1 MDLDDFSRQFDWIHE
16 RFLHLTSAR
25 DDAQRDPQRFWEET
39 REALGATMEQMRVAE
54 EELRQQNAELEESRR
69 ALEMERQRYMD
80 LFDFAPDGY
89 LVTDLNGVIREANR
103 AAGELLGIAP
113 RHLAG
118 KPLASYVMLDDRPG
132 FRTSLNRLL
141 KVGRQEDWVVRIQ
154 PRRGGPYDASIT
166 AAVVRDFDGT
176 ASALRWIVREVVGPA
191 WWAGGQAMVP
201 PSRAGRVTIGRIGK
215 VQPDEVES
223 ERLRRIRAETEAE
236 ALRGLLHGID
246 VIVWEADAETGRYWY
261 VSPRAEPLLGYPAE
275 NWLEQPEFWS
285 EIIQAEDRSMAR
297 AHRARCLRDL
307 RPGEVEYR
315 VVTAD
320 GRSVWLRESVSVELD
335 AAGKPRVLRG
345 CLWDISRRKKVER
358 QLYTDRR
365 KLAEHLADVWH
376 LYLLGGQLLATV
388 ELGPV
393 LEEILA
399 SVTSLHGA
407 DLGLIRLLDPE
418 SRELEATVSQG
429 LPEDY
434 LARFGRVP
442 VGAGTCG
449 LAIER
454 GAPVII
460 EDVELEGTGCN
471 GHRYGPDPSPAA
483 SWAEVGRAGGFR
495 GTFSVP
501 LFSRRGDLMGTIAIF
516 FQEPH
521 RPTDRQLQMVEQYVL
536 QAADAIDNARRHV
549 EVREADRRKEEFL
562 ATLGHELR
570 NPLAAIQTCAHLIQP
585 GEVAAESLAEV
596 REMIVRQSRLMARL
610 IEDLL
615 DLTRVSRGTLAVRK
629 EPVELADVVARAVG
643 HIRPLV
649 QDRRHELTVAIP
661 EGSTVIQ
668 ADPMR
673 LEQVLANL
681 LTNAAKYTDPG
692 GRIELIA
699 APEGDDL
706 VVRVRDTGI
715 GLAPEALPGLFRL
728 YTQLDAARER
738 SRGGLGIGLAL
749 VKSLVELHGGTV
761 SAQSEGPGRGSEFV
775 VRLPVGVGPRV
786 DEGSPA

>member
-1 MDLDDFSRQFDWIHE
+1 MDLDAFSRQFHWMHE
-16 RFLHLTSAR
+16 RFLHLASAPDGSQ
-25 DDAQRDPQRFWEET
+25 DDTPRLWEEM
-39 REALGATMEQMRVAE
+39 REALGATIEEMRATQ
-54 EELRQQNAELEESRR
+54 EELRRRNAELEQSRR
-69 ALEMERQRYMD
+69 ALEVERQRYMD
-80 LFDFAPDGY
+80 LFDFAPNAY

-103 AAGELLGIAP
+103 AAGELLGILP
-113 RHLAG
+113 KHLAG
-118 KPLASYVMLDDRPG
+118 EPLASYVMLDDRPG

-141 KVGRQEDWVVRIQ
+141 QVGRHEDWVVRIQ
-154 PRRGGPYDASIT
+154 PSRGGPYDASIT
-166 AAVVRDFDGT
+166 AAVIRDSDGT
-176 ASALRWIVREVVGPA
+176 PRGLRWIVREVVGPA
-191 WWAGGQAMVP
+191 WWSGGHAMVP
-201 PSRAGRVTIGRIGK
+201 PSHGGRVTIGRMGE
-215 VQPDEVES
+215 VQPDQLES

-236 ALRGLLHGID
+236 ALRSLLHGID

-275 NWLEQPEFWS
+275 NWLEQPDFWS

-297 AHRARCLRDL
+297 AHRSRCLRDL
-307 RPGEVEYR
+307 QPGEVEYR

-320 GRSVWLRESVSVELD
+320 GRTIWLRESVSVEVD
-335 AAGKPRVLRG
+335 SAGKPRALRG

-399 SVTSLHGA
+399 SVTALHGA

-418 SRELEATVSQG
+418 SRELEAAVSQG
-429 LPEDY
+429 LSGEY
-434 LARFGRVP
+434 LAPFGRVR
-442 VGAGTCG
+442 VGVGTCG
-449 LAIER
+449 LAVER
-454 GAPVII
+454 GQPVII
-460 EDVELEGTGCN
+460 EDVELEGACCAGR
-471 GHRYGPDPSPAA
+471 HRGLDPSPAA
-483 SWAEVGRAGGFR
+483 SWTEVGQAGGFR
-495 GTFSVP
+495 ATFSVP
-501 LFSRRGDLMGTIAIF
+501 LISRRGDLVGTIAIF

-521 RPTDRQLQMVEQYVL
+521 RPTERQLQMVEQYVL

-549 EVREADRRKEEFL
+549 EARESERRKEEFL

-585 GEVAAESLAEV
+585 DEVAAESLGEV
-596 REMIVRQSRLMARL
+596 REMIIRQSRHMARL

-629 EPVELADVVARAVG
+629 EPVELAEVVARAVG
-643 HIRPLV
+643 HVRPLV
-649 QDRRHELTVAIP
+649 RDRRHELTVAIP
-661 EGSTVIQ
+661 EGSTIVQ

-706 VVRVRDTGI
+706 VLRVSDTGI

-761 SAQSEGPGRGSEFV
+761 SAHSEGPGRGSEFV
-775 VRLPVGVGPRV
+775 VRLPIGVDQRVGAC
-786 DEGSPA
+786 SPA